1 MGKRGM
7 RTYPAAGPKDGRGSR
22 IDDASGFLRPAADVV
37 QDRRQGL
44 ATREHADLTPGF
56 GTFHPQDVKR
66 PPPVMDPKPITM
78 ARTDPNPNFLGPREL
93 GYTDAEVREAIRQNR
108 PLIPKV

>member
-1 MGKRGM
+1 MPKRGM
-7 RTYPAAGPKDGRGSR
+7 RTYPALGPKDGRGAR

-37 QDRRQGL
+37 RDRRQGL
-44 ATREHADLTPGF
+44 VAREHADLTPGF
-56 GTFHPQDVKR
+56 GTFHPQDVRR
-66 PPPVMDPKPITM
+66 PPPATDPEPIRM
-78 ARTDPNPNFLGPREL
+78 ARTDPNPNFLGPKEL